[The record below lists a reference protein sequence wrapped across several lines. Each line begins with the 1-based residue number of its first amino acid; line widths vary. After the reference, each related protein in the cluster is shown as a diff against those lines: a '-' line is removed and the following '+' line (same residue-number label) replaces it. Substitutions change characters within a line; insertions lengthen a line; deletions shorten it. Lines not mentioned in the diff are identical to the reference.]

1 MPVFD
6 FSNMQAK
13 KEPVRCTY
21 AMVYSDNDHASPEN
35 PILVIDNQK
44 REWKHH
50 SFGIFANPNKQT
62 TFEFEEEDG
71 TISAD
76 ILKVDA
82 RFVSLLKWL
91 GENHINVRLSGTQTS
106 DGYAV
111 YKIREIAFGGGAKLS
126 AEDGFLQFMIER
138 LLASNAP
145 EEEVE
150 DEDQEETG
158 DSMKLT
164 SICLLY
170 TSPSP
175 RDCS

>member
-71 TISAD
+71 IISAN
-76 ILKVDA
+76 ILQIDS
-82 RFVSLLKWL
+82 RFVSLIKWL
-91 GENHINVRLSGTQTS
+91 GENHINIRLSGQNTEE
-106 DGYAV
+106 GYAV
-111 YKIREIAFGGGAKLS
+111 YKIREIAFGGGTKLS

-138 LLASNAP
+138 LYASSAP
-145 EEEVE
+145 AEVK
-150 DEDQEETG
+150 
-158 DSMKLT
+158 KL
-164 SICLLY
+164 ILRL
-170 TSPSP
+170 
-175 RDCS
+175 